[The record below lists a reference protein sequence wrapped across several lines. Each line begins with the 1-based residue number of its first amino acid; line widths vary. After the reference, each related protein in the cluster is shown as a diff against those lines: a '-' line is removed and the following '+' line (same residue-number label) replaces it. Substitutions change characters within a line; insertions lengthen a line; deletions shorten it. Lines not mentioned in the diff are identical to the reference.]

1 MRTNLNFEIEREE
14 QRIRFYKKVL
24 KRTESLLHE
33 AMENGDLETVERKA
47 GFIVAV
53 FSRLDASKRHIK
65 QMENRKLFERLKELS
80 TDC

>member
-1 MRTNLNFEIEREE
+1 MRANLFFEIEKEE
-14 QRIRFYKKVL
+14 RHIRFYSDVL

-47 GFIVAV
+47 KFIVFI
-53 FSRLDASKRHIK
+53 FSRLDASKRNLERMK
-65 QMENRKLFERLKELS
+65 NRKLFERLEELS